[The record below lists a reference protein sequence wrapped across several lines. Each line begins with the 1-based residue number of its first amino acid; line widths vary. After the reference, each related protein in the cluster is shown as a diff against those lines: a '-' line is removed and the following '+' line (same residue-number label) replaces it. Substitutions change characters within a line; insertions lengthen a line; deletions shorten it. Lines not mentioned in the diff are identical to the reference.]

1 MDTPL
6 MCVMRSPVLNPA
18 RSAGLPG
25 ATIPISGATE
35 DSHRGVGSVPMRS
48 HPHSLHRREKPNH
61 PSGDAGLGGTGGSP
75 TPGGI
80 VEAGGIEGVGAARGA
95 RGVVGISGNPAIGG
109 VGALALGAGV
119 AGIGGLGVLG
129 APGRRVHGY
138 S

>member
-1 MDTPL
+1 TTAPKRREPSGARMDTPL

-35 DSHRGVGSVPMRS
+35 DSHRGVDSAPVRS

-61 PSGDAGLGGTGGSP
+61 PSGDAGLGGTGGSAEAAP
-75 TPGGI
+75 
-80 VEAGGIEGVGAARGA
+80 AGGVIAAGAARGVGGA
-95 RGVVGISGNPAIGG
+95 VGIPPSTGIGG
-109 VGALALGAGV
+109 VGMPALGAGA
-119 AGIGGLGVLG
+119 AG
-129 APGRRVHGY
+129 